1 MTEQTGIWISLR
13 NHLENRSIVPWTSK
27 TAKPE
32 VRNKIHCS
40 RITIQPAEMATLSNR
55 LHTSNDATKI
65 RALSNAERRQIVDLL
80 KASARCVEEGACDP
94 VIYRTM
100 GALHQY
106 TAICAALISPEV
118 ALAMKSP
125 FQGEQPP
132 EIVNSGNS
140 LEQHEL
146 VIEEEKKEIEKER
159 RKFEQQKMLQAEA
172 RQMEAKKKAEKL
184 EKERQVALEQQRKQE
199 LDRKKQ
205 QEDQQKRLETIETQR
220 ATTADNPT
228 QPLKHKPMSAAEKQ
242 KQRMEREIA
251 ARKRAEDERRRIEIE
266 YEQQKKER
274 IEQRRRD
281 LEAQRK
287 LAREEQ
293 KRKEQIQK
301 QKFLESEQRKEA
313 MKAAAMKPVSQ
324 KTGKGVFSTKA
335 SPAKKNSDTNEK
347 GNLWYSLNKHM
358 SAFEMAEEERKRREA
373 EKRGEKKAEEEE
385 EEDPEVARKRI
396 AEQARQRLMQDEVG
410 KRRMEAEAA
419 GGTYYRHGSVSP
431 ATSQHSQAASLPS
444 VSSPGSAQHKSAGA
458 SMPSVPS
465 LHHPSTQSWNKL
477 QQPPYPPQQSQQAPL
492 QRPKAPPNPR
502 SETYPQQQA
511 KIPASQPQSAYKR
524 SSTSS
529 QPPAKAQQA
538 PQPQATNSNFSESEL
553 KRNVLVQWGLV
564 PPNMQV
570 LKPVDELLCSIHGVF
585 PPAFG
590 VASHEY
596 FSGWKAIDRSEL
608 VTNGILDEAKLKKS
622 VRRVRFFL
630 HPDKLPHD
638 LSEDQS
644 FLCKLL
650 WDIINDAFEEYKRS
664 REDLDW
670 I

>member
-1 MTEQTGIWISLR
+1 
-13 NHLENRSIVPWTSK
+13 
-27 TAKPE
+27 
-32 VRNKIHCS
+32 
-40 RITIQPAEMATLSNR
+40 MATISNR

-65 RALSNAERRQIVDLL
+65 HALSNAERRQIVDLL
-80 KASARCVEEGACDP
+80 KASARCIEEGACDP
-94 VIYRTM
+94 VVYRTM

-106 TAICAALISPEV
+106 AAICAALISPEV

-125 FQGEQPP
+125 FQGEQAP
-132 EIVNSGNS
+132 EIVNSDNS
-140 LEQHEL
+140 LEQPEL
-146 VIEEEKKEIEKER
+146 VIEEEKKELEKEHL
-159 RKFEQQKMLQAEA
+159 KVQYQKMLQAEA

-205 QEDQQKRLETIETQR
+205 QEDQQKRLETNANQR
-220 ATTADNPT
+220 TTADKST

-287 LAREEQ
+287 LARKEQ

-324 KTGKGVFSTKA
+324 KTGKGVFGTKA

-385 EEDPEVARKRI
+385 EEEEDPEVARKRI

-419 GGTYYRHGSVSP
+419 GGAYYRHGSVSP

-458 SMPSVPS
+458 SMPVPS
-465 LHHPSTQSWNKL
+465 LHHPNTQSWNKL

-492 QRPKAPPNPR
+492 QRPKAPPKPR
-502 SETYPQQQA
+502 SETYPA
-511 KIPASQPQSAYKR
+511 KIPASQPQSTYKR

-538 PQPQATNSNFSESEL
+538 PRPQATNSDFSESEL

-570 LKPVDELLCSIHGVF
+570 LKPVDELLCSIHSVF
-585 PPAFG
+585 PPSFG

-638 LSEDQS
+638 LSEDQG

>member
-1 MTEQTGIWISLR
+1 MAASL
-13 NHLENRSIVPWTSK
+13 
-27 TAKPE
+27 
-32 VRNKIHCS
+32 
-40 RITIQPAEMATLSNR
+40 LSDR
-55 LHTSNDATKI
+55 LHTTNGTSKLHFLT
-65 RALSNAERRQIVDLL
+65 NAERRQIIDLL
-80 KASARCVEEGACDP
+80 RASARCVEEGACDP
-94 VIYRTM
+94 VVYRTM

-106 TAICAALISPEV
+106 AAMCAALISPEV

-125 FQGEQPP
+125 FNGEQPP
-132 EIVNSGNS
+132 GVVDSDNF
-140 LEQHEL
+140 LEHPKH
-146 VIEEEKKEIEKER
+146 VIEPSPNNEHEQSSIGRNIEKRKEEQKER
-159 RKFEQQKMLQAEA
+159 ERLKAEHQKKLQAEA

-184 EKERQVALEQQRKQE
+184 EKERQMALEQQRKQE
-199 LDRKKQ
+199 LDQRKQ
-205 QEDQQKRLETIETQR
+205 QEDQQKRLEAIETKQ
-220 ATTADNPT
+220 ATADNTP

-281 LEAQRK
+281 LEAKRK

-313 MKAAAMKPVSQ
+313 MKAAAMKPISQ
-324 KTGKGVFSTKA
+324 KASQGVFSTKA
-335 SPAKKNSDTNEK
+335 SSSKKDSDTNEK

-358 SAFEMAEEERKRREA
+358 SAFEMADRERKRREA
-373 EKRGEKKAEEEE
+373 EKQDGNKSEQGE

-396 AEQARQRLMQDEVG
+396 AEQARQRLMQDEVE

-419 GGTYYRHGSVSP
+419 GGTYYSHGSVSP
-431 ATSQHSQAASLPS
+431 TTSQNSQATSLPS
-444 VSSPGSAQHKSAGA
+444 VSSPLSAQHKSAAA
-458 SMPSVPS
+458 SMPTVPP
-465 LHHPSTQSWNKL
+465 LHHTNTQSWNKIH
-477 QQPPYPPQQSQQAPL
+477 QPPYPQQQPQKTPL
-492 QRPKAPPNPR
+492 HRPKAPPNPK
-502 SETYPQQQA
+502 SDNYPQQQA
-511 KIPASQPQSAYKR
+511 NIPVSQPQTASQSAYRR
-524 SSTSS
+524 SSASS
-529 QPPAKAQQA
+529 SAPPAKAQQA
-538 PQPQATNSNFSESEL
+538 PQPRPSNSDFSESEL

-585 PPAFG
+585 PPSFG

-608 VTNGILDEAKLKKS
+608 VTNGILDETKLKKS

-638 LSEDQS
+638 LSEDQG

-650 WDIINDAFEEYKRS
+650 WDVINDAFEEYKRS
-664 REDLDW
+664 KEDLDW
-670 I
+670 L